1 MDVEDSIYLELI
13 LDDSL
18 GINHS
23 RLDQFYWVILGLST
37 LTMLTFTSSLS
48 SIMMVHV
55 KVLFEN
61 IFISKPS
68 FSDTALFCILFKY
81 LTDLLKSIK
90 A

>member
-1 MDVEDSIYLELI
+1 
-13 LDDSL
+13 
-18 GINHS
+18 
-23 RLDQFYWVILGLST
+23 
-37 LTMLTFTSSLS
+37 
-48 SIMMVHV
+48 MMVHV

-90 A
+90 AWIYDTETYFWEIKISGLDF